1 MNKRL
6 EKHTKSNGEIFYHVI
21 LNGKLENLFMDYK
34 QAKELYDGL
43 NQELT
48 VEILEQHKTEYSKAY

>member
-21 LNGKLENLFMDYK
+21 LNGKTEDVLINYLR
-34 QAKELYDGL
+34 AKELYDSFSK
-43 NQELT
+43 EPT
-48 VEILEQHKTEYSKAY
+48 VEILEQHESEYKKAY